1 MAVKEM
7 TIKES
12 LQALWK
18 LQKIHTKIDEIA
30 VLKGELPMEVSDL
43 EDELAGLE
51 TRIHK
56 LEVEMKEVEGEAT
69 NRKTAI
75 KTAKDLIVK
84 YEKQQNS
91 VKNSRE
97 FDALTKEIE
106 LNRLDIE
113 LNEKRIKDAGA
124 GKDAKAMAIEDAKK
138 LFDNKKKDLKKK
150 KEELERIIEET
161 EKELTELDKKA
172 TKAEKDVEDR
182 LLGAY
187 FRIRNSYRNGLAVV
201 SVARNSC
208 GGCFSVV
215 PPQRQAEI
223 KQAKKIIICEH
234 CGRILV
240 DDAVM
245 DAKD

>member
-12 LQALWK
+12 LQALWR
-18 LQKIHTKIDEIA
+18 LQKIHSKADEIS

-43 EDELAGLE
+43 EDEIAGLE

-56 LEVEMKEVEGEAT
+56 LEAELKEVDQEVT
-69 NRKTAI
+69 NRKNAI
-75 KTAKDLIVK
+75 AAAKDHIKK

-106 LNRLDIE
+106 LSRLDIE
-113 LNEKRIKDAGA
+113 LNEKKIKDTGF
-124 GKDAKAMAIEDAKK
+124 GKEAKVQAIDDAKK
-138 LFDNKKKDLKKK
+138 IYDTKKKDLKKK

-161 EKELTELDKKA
+161 EKEETELSKKA
-172 TKAEKDVEDR
+172 GKAEKDIEER

-187 FRIRNSYRNGLAVV
+187 YRIRNSYRNGLAVV
-201 SVARNSC
+201 AVSRNSC

-240 DDAVM
+240 DEAAM
-245 DAKD
+245 ETKD

>member
-7 TIKES
+7 TVKES

-18 LQKIHTKIDEIA
+18 LQKIHTKIDEISI
-30 VLKGELPMEVSDL
+30 LKGELPIEVSDL

-56 LEVEMKEVEGEAT
+56 LEAELKEVDTEIG

-75 KTAKDLIVK
+75 ATAKDHIKK
-84 YEKQQNS
+84 YEKQQS
-91 VKNSRE
+91 AVKNSRE

-106 LNRLDIE
+106 LNKLDIE
-113 LNEKRIKDAGA
+113 LGEKKIKDAGA
-124 GKDAKAMAIEDAKK
+124 GKDAKAAAIEDAKK

-161 EKELTELDKKA
+161 EKEMGELEKKA
-172 TKAEKDVEDR
+172 GKAEKDIEER
-182 LLGAY
+182 LSSAY
-187 FRIRNSYRNGLAVV
+187 YRIRDSYRNGLAVV
-201 SVARNSC
+201 AVSRNSC
-208 GGCFSVV
+208 GGCFAVV

-240 DDAVM
+240 DEGVM
-245 DAKD
+245 DSKE